1 MLLWGALASSAPGGS
16 SHRPASDPARAS
28 LASAGV
34 RAGPE
39 PLLCVC
45 GSGWMGSRVLRG
57 LVLVAG
63 KEMTAL
69 FSGCPGS
76 EALCPGPETHPLF
89 SRVRSEE
96 GSASTL
102 GTVEGA
108 LARSGVGQGQAAARC
123 PLVKMTALFLLADS
137 KPGRNPIVSS
147 LSLAP
152 TPALCPYI

>member
-34 RAGPE
+34 RSGPE

-57 LVLVAG
+57 FVAG
-63 KEMTAL
+63 REMTAL
-69 FSGCPGS
+69 FSGSPGS
-76 EALCPGPETHPLF
+76 EALCPGRETHPLF

-96 GSASTL
+96 GPASTL

-108 LARSGVGQGQAAARC
+108 LARSGVEQDQAAARC
-123 PLVKMTALFLLADS
+123 PLVK
-137 KPGRNPIVSS
+137 
-147 LSLAP
+147 
-152 TPALCPYI
+152 